1 MIRGLMFVLTAVLL
15 PVAMVITAFKYAM
28 DSVDQ
33 MVRGTK

>member
-1 MIRGLMFVLTAVLL
+1 MIRGVMFLLTAVLL
-15 PVAMVITAFKYAM
+15 PVAMVVTAFKYAM